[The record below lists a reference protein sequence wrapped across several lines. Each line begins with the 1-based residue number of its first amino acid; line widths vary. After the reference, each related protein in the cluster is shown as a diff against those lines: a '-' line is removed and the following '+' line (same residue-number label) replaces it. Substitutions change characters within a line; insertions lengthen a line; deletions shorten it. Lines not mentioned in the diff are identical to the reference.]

1 MLKDQFHWFWDRL
14 LKSKWKNGLYIYL
27 KVEILQFEFPNE
39 EDQHIEHNRIL
50 QNFTNFLLGKEDLH
64 VPGDQ
69 GINSVELIN
78 AMILSGLNKKEIEL
92 PLNEEEY
99 ENKLK
104 KMIGNK

>member
-1 MLKDQFHWFWDRL
+1 MLNNYSTNFI
-14 LKSKWKNGLYIYL
+14 KNSQTLFE
-27 KVEILQFEFPNE
+27 KPPVETLQFEFPNE
-39 EDQHIEHNRIL
+39 ENEHIEHNRIL
-50 QNFTNFLLGKEDLH
+50 QNFTNFLLGKEELH

-78 AMILSGLNKKEIEL
+78 AMILSGLDKKEIEL

-104 KMIGNK
+104 KMIGKN